1 MKGESRDFAATVA
14 AAQGEPAAAPASGPV
29 VNVNCA
35 GSGAADSEALPSFS
49 QAADQYLTEE
59 TKPLFLVPL
68 WVWLLVGA
76 AGAAWW
82 FWGRKHISI
91 KW

>member
-14 AAQGEPAAAPASGPV
+14 AAQGQGAAAPAAPV
-29 VNVNCA
+29 VNIDCA
-35 GSGAADSEALPSFS
+35 GAGAAGALP
-49 QAADQYLTEE
+49 QTADE
-59 TKPLFLVPL
+59 TGPAFLVPL
-68 WVWLLVGA
+68 WVWLLIAG